1 MEFRW
6 LHTSVYTPQGLSRDE
21 KAIDGQ
27 GLLCA
32 RYSDP
37 EYREVRL
44 RGDKEAYQQAFGRW
58 GIEQIWRD
66 DILPCRTYLRHV
78 VLAAAGMDLAFGTTW
93 PNQSIS
99 WEMNG
104 AASKGTTHETPKDA
118 PPIFI
123 SPTYVSLPRGDIL
136 SSFLDTTFLGDRKT
150 TIREYLGGRRGD
162 EIMCTQPPEALK
174 QRYNG

>member
-1 MEFRW
+1 M
-6 LHTSVYTPQGLSRDE
+6 
-21 KAIDGQ
+21 
-27 GLLCA
+27 
-32 RYSDP
+32 
-37 EYREVRL
+37 RL
-44 RGDKEAYQQAFGRW
+44 RGDKEAYHQAFGRF

-93 PNQSIS
+93 PNKFNS
-99 WEMNG
+99 WELNG
-104 AASKGTTHETPKDA
+104 DTSKGTTSETPN
-118 PPIFI
+118 FI

-136 SSFLDTTFLGDRKT
+136 RSFLDTTFLGDRKT

-162 EIMCTQPPEALK
+162 EIMCTPPPEAFK